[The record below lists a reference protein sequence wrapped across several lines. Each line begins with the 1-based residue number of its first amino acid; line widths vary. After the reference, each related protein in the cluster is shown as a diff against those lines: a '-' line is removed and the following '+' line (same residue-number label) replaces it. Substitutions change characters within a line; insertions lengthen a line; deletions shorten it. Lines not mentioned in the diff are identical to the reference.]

1 MVFGANFVSHCATQK
16 GAHYA
21 DVRLQSPRRNV
32 LSNHF
37 ITMSLAM
44 RLHVNIITIWKRENV
59 IMPCIFEP
67 LLELGYKASAA
78 RLFEST
84 ACC

>member
-1 MVFGANFVSHCATQK
+1 
-16 GAHYA
+16 
-21 DVRLQSPRRNV
+21 
-32 LSNHF
+32 
-37 ITMSLAM
+37 M

>member
-1 MVFGANFVSHCATQK
+1 MVFGANFVSHCAIQK

-44 RLHVNIITIWKRENV
+44 RLHVNIITI
-59 IMPCIFEP
+59 
-67 LLELGYKASAA
+67 
-78 RLFEST
+78 
-84 ACC
+84 